1 MASDDNSKLKNEH
14 DWITRWPLRLT
25 IVVLLL
31 AILWERFFY
40 GRPIG
45 ISYPLWIAL
54 ALMAGFAWAF
64 YEGRRPSLIAISLTI
79 PVLALAAL
87 VPLRVEPLTTFL
99 AISLSVLL
107 GIFWLGDFRPGSLL
121 RWRWLD
127 YIVATFLLPLESF
140 LRPWP
145 TLAAVQAELTR
156 GESWSIRLLALLRGL
171 LLALPVA
178 IVFLVLLSS
187 ADLIF
192 ADWVEE
198 ALQWINLERL
208 FDFLGRTTLVLLV
221 AVVLLGAWVASMRRS
236 REEGLVRDG
245 EPILP
250 SFLGV
255 TEAGLVLGTVDSI
268 FALFV
273 LVQFRYF
280 FGGEA
285 NISQAG
291 YTYAEYARR
300 GFGELVAVSFLTLG
314 LILVLSSWTKQEIR
328 QDRALFRSLSALAVA
343 FTGVMLV
350 SAMFRLQLYERAY
363 GFTRLRT
370 YTHVAIILL
379 AILFAA
385 FLLLLFMGRLRRFAG
400 VCLLGGVGFAL
411 ALAAINVDKLIV
423 EQNFEHLE
431 EIGELDSWF
440 LTTLS
445 DDAVPALVARLEMV
459 PQEDR
464 PVLLAGLSCRRH
476 LLNKRAEQAGWPSF
490 RWPHQQASA
499 ALENIE
505 GLLDEYPVEKE
516 ENYSQIKLGEE
527 EYFYCYDFDFR

>member
-1 MASDDNSKLKNEH
+1 MASDDTSQLSNEQV
-14 DWITRWPLRLT
+14 WITQWPLRLT
-25 IVVLLL
+25 LAILLL
-31 AILWERFFY
+31 SILWERLFY

-45 ISYPLWIAL
+45 ISYPLWIGL
-54 ALMAGFAWAF
+54 ALIAGFIWAY
-64 YEGRRPSLIAISLTI
+64 YEGRRPSLTAIILTI
-79 PVLALAAL
+79 PILALAAL

-99 AISLSVLL
+99 AISLSLL
-107 GIFWLGDFRPGSLL
+107 LAIFWLRDFRTGNLF

-127 YIVATFLLPLESF
+127 YIVAAFLLPLESF

-145 TLAAVQAELTR
+145 TLAAAQGELTR
-156 GESWSIRLLALLRGL
+156 GESWSIRLLAVLRGL

-178 IVFLVLLSS
+178 IVFLLLLSS

-198 ALQWINLERL
+198 ALKWINLERL
-208 FDFLGRTTLVLLV
+208 FDILGRATVVLLLG
-221 AVVLLGAWVASMRRS
+221 VVFLGAWVAAMRRS

-245 EPILP
+245 EPIVS
-250 SFLGV
+250 SFLGL
-255 TEAGLVLGTVDSI
+255 TEAGLVLATVDLI

-314 LILVLSSWTKQEIR
+314 LILLLGSLTKQETR
-328 QDRALFRSLSALAVA
+328 RGRAIFRSMSALAVA
-343 FTGVMLV
+343 FTGVMLA

-385 FLLLLFMGRLRRFAG
+385 FLLLLFLGRLRRFAG
-400 VCLLGGVGFAL
+400 VCLLGAIGFAL
-411 ALAAINVDKLIV
+411 ALGAINVDKLIV

-445 DDAVPALVARLEMV
+445 DDAVPVLVAQLDKV
-459 PQEDR
+459 PEEDR

-476 LLNKRAEQAGWPSF
+476 LLSKRAEQVGWPSF

-499 ALENIE
+499 ALANID
-505 GLLDEYPVEKE
+505 GLLEEYPVEE
-516 ENYSQIKLGEE
+516 EETYSQIKLGED